1 MTNITP
7 TSNVSIQ
14 SLSTE
19 DIMSMPVDVCAFY
32 LAVVQ
37 TNSLDNQIQ
46 QKMLEMQSKQSELAQ
61 ARQLLAKMKE
71 LQDKA
76 GDDDDCSE
84 MPADMAQWLDNHGVD
99 YDRTGNDLWHNKNE
113 WNINIEHLNAW
124 IQNYNSSI
132 ELDMLQIQS
141 LMNKRNQS
149 LEMASNIMKKSTEAK
164 EAILRNI

>member
-1 MTNITP
+1 
-7 TSNVSIQ
+7 
-14 SLSTE
+14 
-19 DIMSMPVDVCAFY
+19 
-32 LAVVQ
+32 
-37 TNSLDNQIQ
+37 
-46 QKMLEMQSKQSELAQ
+46 MLEMQSKQSELAQ

-71 LQDKA
+71 LQNKA
-76 GDDDDCSE
+76 GDDDCTE

-99 YDRTGNDLWHNKNE
+99 YDRTGNDLRHNKNE